1 MMNIHVDEKLLLHLE
16 SLAKV
21 ELKAEER
28 EKLIKD
34 ISKILDYMSLID
46 ELSVDGYEE
55 MFTPIEENL
64 ELREDRQR
72 EFEHTDDLISL
83 FPERESR
90 QLKVPKIY

>member
-1 MMNIHVDEKLLLHLE
+1 MNIHVDEKLLLHLE